1 MTCSEHWWTFVDGSR
16 TEYYITI
23 ARVSVKAKS
32 YIILASTCTWVCRQG
47 QPYVGGWVRF
57 VSLRT
62 NSAERPVN
70 ASLCYYKTNLAVIL
84 FFLNLVLNIYENP
97 RRDKRIHSW
106 IDGIVKVEYF
116 HVFWFYGVI
125 NLNSRYRVQL
135 FAFLSAN
142 KVVKYL
148 LHFTLSGAVI
158 TENGH
163 SMNYVGGH

>member
-1 MTCSEHWWTFVDGSR
+1 MSSRPTICRWLGAFRVIENTFCWASCECFFVL
-16 TEYYITI
+16 
-23 ARVSVKAKS
+23 SVFGK
-32 YIILASTCTWVCRQG
+32 
-47 QPYVGGWVRF
+47 
-57 VSLRT
+57 
-62 NSAERPVN
+62 
-70 ASLCYYKTNLAVIL
+70 YKTNLADIL

-97 RRDKRIHSW
+97 RRVKRNPF
-106 IDGIVKVEYF
+106 IVKAEYF

-163 SMNYVGGH
+163 NMNYIGGH

>member
-1 MTCSEHWWTFVDGSR
+1 MSSRPTICRWLGAFRVIENTFCWASCECFFVL
-16 TEYYITI
+16 
-23 ARVSVKAKS
+23 SVFCK
-32 YIILASTCTWVCRQG
+32 
-47 QPYVGGWVRF
+47 
-57 VSLRT
+57 
-62 NSAERPVN
+62 
-70 ASLCYYKTNLAVIL
+70 YKTNFADIL

-97 RRDKRIHSW
+97 RREIHSW